1 MIISS
6 KPLTLAEA
14 KSYYEAGEDKRP
26 IDDYFKVFIKLSKED
41 SEKLAEEIRT
51 LNNPKL
57 KEEHIVKI
65 VDFTPK
71 DSEDLNKIAF
81 DVNLS
86 EGEINA
92 ILEITKKY

>member
-6 KPLTLAEA
+6 KALTIAEA
-14 KSYYEAGEDKRP
+14 QSYYKPGEEKKP
-26 IDDYFKVFIKLSKED
+26 IDDYFKAFLKLSKED
-41 SEKLAEEIRT
+41 SEKLGEEIRA

-65 VDFTPK
+65 VDFVPK
-71 DSEDLNKIAF
+71 DAEDLNKIVIDAS
-81 DVNLS
+81 LS

-92 ILEITKKY
+92 ILDITKKY